1 MTSDVSISREVAR
14 SAPALHARPQDE
26 ELLAARLVARR
37 KPGQWISAVVVLL
50 AVALVA
56 RSLLTN
62 PRYHWDVVG
71 HFFLRPSIIDGLV
84 LTLWL
89 TAAVMVCGYAL
100 GIVLAVMR
108 LSSNPVLRTVSFG
121 YIWLVR
127 SVPPLVQL
135 LFWYDLASL
144 YPTLSL
150 GIPGVRTFATVETA
164 HLFTGLLAAFV
175 AFTLDVAAFSAEIIR
190 GGLLAVESGQTEAAK
205 ALGLD
210 RRRIFWRIVMPQ
222 AMPAIIPA
230 SGNMLIG
237 MLKATSLVSM
247 IAVQDLLYSA
257 QLIYNQNYQII
268 PLLLVATIWYV
279 ILTTVL
285 SIGQYYVERHYGR
298 GRPGGRGF
306 RQVVRDNLPLFGRTR
321 ARLAGVA

>member
-1 MTSDVSISREVAR
+1 
-14 SAPALHARPQDE
+14 
-26 ELLAARLVARR
+26 
-37 KPGQWISAVVVLL
+37 VVVLL